1 MNMQQKK
8 IYIIHGYQASSNDHW
23 FPWLSQSIQQAGHIS
38 KRIVL
43 PEPNR
48 PEFQHWQQ
56 ALHMQIREL
65 DKNTIIVAHG
75 LGCISVLHYL
85 NQHFKNRG
93 QKIKAGIFISG
104 LKSKLPSRPELD
116 DFIAQARLDSG
127 LLQTKMPLSLQLL
140 SSDDPYIP
148 PPLALQFGHFINAQ
162 IHVVKEAGHFMRQ
175 DGFSEFPQLWTLLQ
189 PILVSG

>member
-8 IYIIHGYQASSNDHW
+8 IYIIHGYQASSTDHW
-23 FPWLSQSIQQAGHIS
+23 FPWLSQSIQHAGHIS

-85 NQHFKNRG
+85 NRHFKNRG

-104 LKSKLPSRPELD
+104 
-116 DFIAQARLDSG
+116 
-127 LLQTKMPLSLQLL
+127 
-140 SSDDPYIP
+140 
-148 PPLALQFGHFINAQ
+148 
-162 IHVVKEAGHFMRQ
+162 
-175 DGFSEFPQLWTLLQ
+175 
-189 PILVSG
+189 

>member
-1 MNMQQKK
+1 MNIQQKK

-43 PEPNR
+43 PESNR

-85 NQHFKNRG
+85 NQHFKNKG

-104 LKSKLPSRPELD
+104 FKSKL
-116 DFIAQARLDSG
+116 QAD
-127 LLQTKMPLSLQLL
+127 LS
-140 SSDDPYIP
+140 
-148 PPLALQFGHFINAQ
+148 
-162 IHVVKEAGHFMRQ
+162 
-175 DGFSEFPQLWTLLQ
+175 
-189 PILVSG
+189 